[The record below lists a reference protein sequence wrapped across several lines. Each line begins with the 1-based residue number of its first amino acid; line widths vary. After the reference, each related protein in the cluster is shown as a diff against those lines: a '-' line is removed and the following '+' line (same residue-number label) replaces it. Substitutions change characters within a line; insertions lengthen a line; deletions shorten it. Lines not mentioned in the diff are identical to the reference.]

1 MVLCYRD
8 NDTDLS
14 QTGKNRG
21 ARMLTTYEP
30 KATRAPRMTTVTTQN
45 RTEGL
50 RLGFASITTT
60 PCSIGILSEP
70 YAA

>member
-1 MVLCYRD
+1 MVP
-8 NDTDLS
+8 LS

-21 ARMLTTYEP
+21 AKMLTTYEP

-50 RLGFASITTT
+50 RLGFVSITTT
-60 PCSIGILSEP
+60 PRSIGNTLGAVSCLNLLE
-70 YAA
+70 